1 MKVLVVGSGG
11 REHAL
16 AWSIARSDSIEE
28 VLVAPGNAGTDVEPK
43 VRNVAIDVSDIDA
56 LSDWVEDFGI
66 GLTVV
71 GPEQPIT
78 EGIRDAFVLRG
89 LKCFAPSKAAAQ
101 LEGSKSFAK
110 SFMQRHRIPT
120 AASYV
125 TSSSREAIDYI
136 SDRGAPIVVKAD
148 GLAAGKG
155 VTVAYS
161 VGEAVDAVES
171 MLSGKAFGDAG
182 ETVVIEDFL
191 EGEEA
196 SLMLLADGSNVVPF
210 ASSQDHKPVFDED
223 RGPNTGGMG
232 AYSPAPVLTP
242 EVSSRVMSQI
252 VEPTMKGMAE
262 EGMPFQGFLYVG
274 LMIATDGS
282 PYVVEYNCRF
292 GDPEAQPLMM
302 RLESDLVEF
311 CLSALDGEL
320 DRKSLKF
327 ADDATVGVV
336 LASGGYPGNYQTG
349 KQIDGLDGDREGV
362 KTFHA
367 GTKNE
372 NGRVVTNG
380 GRVLCVVGQGAD
392 VVQAQQA
399 AYNRINEIS
408 WEGMHYRRDIG
419 HRAIARL

>member
-28 VLVAPGNAGTDVEPK
+28 VLVAPGNAGTDIEPK
-43 VRNVAIDVSDIDA
+43 VRNVAIDASDIDA

-78 EGIRDAFVLRG
+78 EGIRDAFDLRG

-120 AASYV
+120 AASFV
-125 TSSSREAIDYI
+125 TSSSREAIEYI

-161 VGEAVDAVES
+161 PGEAVDAVES

-252 VEPTMKGMAE
+252 VEPTMTGMAE

-282 PYVVEYNCRF
+282 PHVVEYNCRF

-311 CLSALDGEL
+311 CLNALDGEL

-349 KQIDGLDGDREGV
+349 KQIDGLDGDRDGV